1 MRPELGAQGPYG
13 LSPPSRLSRDPPRLR
28 ICGLLFSRLLS
39 GTACPA
45 RPSLSSSPWGAESG
59 SRVPAFL
66 HSPGSTGAPSW
77 LALPWTPSSLRP
89 GTPLLPEARA
99 RLPVAGPC
107 FSLSWGLRPCCP
119 SLWILPGQGRC
130 WERCSGSGLW
140 WACPVPPST
149 LRRCPNSKQ
158 VSVRGPRP
166 GELAGG
172 QGARPRRRACRG
184 RPLGTAAFQ
193 TTETR
198 ESERG
203 RGCLGW
209 LCPRASVRWWPC
221 VLCLPGVGGR
231 RWPVGGGYSGGQWRA
246 GADPGPE
253 FWGGG
258 GLVGQTSR
266 GQCGLSEVPSAV
278 KSETLKMG
286 QGSC

>member
-119 SLWILPGQGRC
+119 SLWILP
-130 WERCSGSGLW
+130 
-140 WACPVPPST
+140 
-149 LRRCPNSKQ
+149 
-158 VSVRGPRP
+158 RP
-166 GELAGG
+166 GPLL
-172 QGARPRRRACRG
+172 GALLRVWPVVGAPR
-184 RPLGTAAFQ
+184 
-193 TTETR
+193 TTEH
-198 ESERG
+198 
-203 RGCLGW
+203 L
-209 LCPRASVRWWPC
+209 AS
-221 VLCLPGVGGR
+221 LP
-231 RWPVGGGYSGGQWRA
+231 Q
-246 GADPGPE
+246 
-253 FWGGG
+253 
-258 GLVGQTSR
+258 L
-266 GQCGLSEVPSAV
+266 
-278 KSETLKMG
+278 
-286 QGSC
+286 